1 MNSLSTQYGNAAA
14 WYVGFMKTW
23 AALFTAI
30 SIAAIGGCGALELR
44 DDDVVVKERA
54 QARWDA
60 LVKGDVSAAYEY
72 LSPGSRAAMTKDAY
86 AGSIRQGFWKSAKVD
101 SVTCATKD
109 NCEVHATI
117 EYEFQ
122 GRRTKTPL
130 RETWI
135 REGSQWW
142 YLQR

>member
-1 MNSLSTQYGNAAA
+1 VGSLRNVSGFLMMVSLSGMLGCAA
-14 WYVGFMKTW
+14 MKP
-23 AALFTAI
+23 AAP
-30 SIAAIGGCGALELR
+30 E
-44 DDDVVVKERA
+44 DVVKQRA

-60 LVKGDVSAAYEY
+60 LVKGDTRTAYGF
-72 LSPGSRAAMTKDAY
+72 LSPGSRATSTPEAY
-86 AGSIRQGFWKSAKVD
+86 AASLRPGFWKSATVTKVECTSAD
-101 SVTCATKD
+101 SCDA
-109 NCEVHATI
+109 HAII

-135 REGSQWW
+135 REGSEWW

>member
-1 MNSLSTQYGNAAA
+1 MNSLSTQQGSEAV
-14 WYVGFMKTW
+14 WRIGLMRIVTGFF
-23 AALFTAI
+23 AALML
-30 SIAAIGGCGALELR
+30 SGVLGCAALNPR
-44 DDDVVVKERA
+44 DPADAVKERA

-60 LVKGDVSAAYEY
+60 LTKGETRAAYEY
-72 LSPGSRAAMTKDAY
+72 LSPGSRAVLTPDAY
-86 AGSIRQGFWKSAKVD
+86 ASSIRQGFWRSAKVN
-101 SVTCATKD
+101 SVTCATAESCD
-109 NCEVHATI
+109 VGVTI

-135 REGSQWW
+135 REGSEWW